1 MYTDSFDA
9 ITNTASCW
17 INFELTAL
25 SIYGLNSKRPLFT
38 NPLNCYGF
46 AKQKKLDEKEVN

>member
-46 AKQKKLDEKEVN
+46 AKQKKLDEKEFN